1 MNFSHNIFMKNGNFR
16 LDMAEES
23 ADFLKINV
31 KTAQKRVGE
40 NVTVR
45 VTCVQKDEES
55 RALNRDK
62 GKYITVD
69 AEKNVA
75 YPSVK
80 RDVTAAV
87 KDAIRNLSSKAF
99 KEKPRVLVAGLGNR
113 YVAADAIGPKTADN
127 IETAGKTEMYA
138 ISTGIYAMTGLES
151 ATIIRAVARET
162 KANLVIVVDTL
173 ATAKPMRVFRSF
185 QLTDAGLEPGSATQA
200 GRDKIN
206 FKSVGVPVIAIG
218 VPTCVYAR
226 QIVLDTLEKTG
237 GLSLAKKYEITHEIL
252 KENVSALYCPKDSEA
267 AATVAAEII
276 KDAINGTFQG
286 KTH

>member
-1 MNFSHNIFMKNGNFR
+1 
-16 LDMAEES
+16 MAEES
-23 ADFLKINV
+23 ADFLKIDV
-31 KTAQKRVGE
+31 KTSQKRVGE

-99 KEKPRVLVAGLGNR
+99 RERPRVLVAGLGNR

-206 FKSVGVPVIAIG
+206 FESVGVPVIAIG

-226 QIVLDTLEKTG
+226 QIVLDTLEKSG

-252 KENVSALYCPKDSEA
+252 KENVSALYFPKDSEA

>member
-1 MNFSHNIFMKNGNFR
+1 MKNGNFR

-23 ADFLKINV
+23 ADFLKIDV

-99 KEKPRVLVAGLGNR
+99 RERPRVLVAGLGNR

-138 ISTGIYAMTGLES
+138 LSTGIYAMTGLES

-173 ATAKPMRVFRSF
+173 ATANLCEFSEVFSL
-185 QLTDAGLEPGSATQA
+185 LTRGSNRAARLRRGAT
-200 GRDKIN
+200 
-206 FKSVGVPVIAIG
+206 KSTLKAW
-218 VPTCVYAR
+218 VYP
-226 QIVLDTLEKTG
+226 
-237 GLSLAKKYEITHEIL
+237 SLQ
-252 KENVSALYCPKDSEA
+252 SASRRA
-267 AATVAAEII
+267 FT
-276 KDAINGTFQG
+276 QG
-286 KTH
+286 KSCSIHLKNRAD

>member
-1 MNFSHNIFMKNGNFR
+1 
-16 LDMAEES
+16 MAEES
-23 ADFLKINV
+23 ADFLKIDV

-99 KEKPRVLVAGLGNR
+99 RERPRVLVAGLGNR
-113 YVAADAIGPKTADN
+113 Y
-127 IETAGKTEMYA
+127 
-138 ISTGIYAMTGLES
+138 
-151 ATIIRAVARET
+151 
-162 KANLVIVVDTL
+162 VVDTL

-200 GRDKIN
+200 GHDKIN
-206 FKSVGVPVIAIG
+206 FESVGVPVIAIG

-226 QIVLDTLEKTG
+226 QIVLDTLEKSG

-267 AATVAAEII
+267 AATIAAEII

>member
-1 MNFSHNIFMKNGNFR
+1 MKNGNFR

-23 ADFLKINV
+23 ADFLKIDV

-87 KDAIRNLSSKAF
+87 KDGF
-99 KEKPRVLVAGLGNR
+99 G
-113 YVAADAIGPKTADN
+113 
-127 IETAGKTEMYA
+127 M
-138 ISTGIYAMTGLES
+138 
-151 ATIIRAVARET
+151 
-162 KANLVIVVDTL
+162 
-173 ATAKPMRVFRSF
+173 PMPLLF
-185 QLTDAGLEPGSATQA
+185 P
-200 GRDKIN
+200 
-206 FKSVGVPVIAIG
+206 P
-218 VPTCVYAR
+218 
-226 QIVLDTLEKTG
+226 
-237 GLSLAKKYEITHEIL
+237 
-252 KENVSALYCPKDSEA
+252 
-267 AATVAAEII
+267 
-276 KDAINGTFQG
+276 
-286 KTH
+286 

>member
-1 MNFSHNIFMKNGNFR
+1 MKNGNFR

-23 ADFLKINV
+23 ADFLKIDV

-87 KDAIRNLSSKAF
+87 KDAARDALSSSSPFCPALWTILITAVLSP
-99 KEKPRVLVAGLGNR
+99 EKL
-113 YVAADAIGPKTADN
+113 
-127 IETAGKTEMYA
+127 
-138 ISTGIYAMTGLES
+138 IS
-151 ATIIRAVARET
+151 
-162 KANLVIVVDTL
+162 
-173 ATAKPMRVFRSF
+173 
-185 QLTDAGLEPGSATQA
+185 
-200 GRDKIN
+200 
-206 FKSVGVPVIAIG
+206 
-218 VPTCVYAR
+218 
-226 QIVLDTLEKTG
+226 
-237 GLSLAKKYEITHEIL
+237 
-252 KENVSALYCPKDSEA
+252 
-267 AATVAAEII
+267 
-276 KDAINGTFQG
+276 
-286 KTH
+286 

>member
-23 ADFLKINV
+23 ADFLKIDV

-99 KEKPRVLVAGLGNR
+99 RERPRVLVAGLGNR

-127 IETAGKTEMYA
+127 IETAGRPKCM
-138 ISTGIYAMTGLES
+138 
-151 ATIIRAVARET
+151 RFRREFT
-162 KANLVIVVDTL
+162 
-173 ATAKPMRVFRSF
+173 R
-185 QLTDAGLEPGSATQA
+185 
-200 GRDKIN
+200 
-206 FKSVGVPVIAIG
+206 
-218 VPTCVYAR
+218 
-226 QIVLDTLEKTG
+226 
-237 GLSLAKKYEITHEIL
+237 
-252 KENVSALYCPKDSEA
+252 
-267 AATVAAEII
+267 
-276 KDAINGTFQG
+276 
-286 KTH
+286 

>member
-1 MNFSHNIFMKNGNFR
+1 MKNSNFR

-23 ADFLKINV
+23 ADFLKIDV
-31 KTAQKRVGE
+31 KTAKKRVGD

-45 VTCVQKDEES
+45 VMCVQKDEES

-80 RDVTAAV
+80 KEVTAAV

-113 YVAADAIGPKTADN
+113 YVAADAIGPKTADG
-127 IETAGKTEMYA
+127 IETTGKTETYA

-151 ATIIRAVARET
+151 ATIIRAVAREA
-162 KANLVIVVDTL
+162 KANLVIVVDTF
-173 ATAKPMRVFRSF
+173 ATAKPQRVFRSF

-200 GRDKIN
+200 GREKIN

-226 QIVLDTLEKTG
+226 QIVLDTLEKAG
-237 GLSLAKKYEITHEIL
+237 GLSVAKKYEITHEIL
-252 KENVSALYCPKDSEA
+252 KENVSSLYCPKGSEA
-267 AATVAAEII
+267 AADIAAEII

-286 KTH
+286 KPH

>member
-1 MNFSHNIFMKNGNFR
+1 
-16 LDMAEES
+16 MAEES
-23 ADFLKINV
+23 ADFLKIDV

-87 KDAIRNLSSKAF
+87 KDAIRNLSSKMF
-99 KEKPRVLVAGLGNR
+99 REKPRVLVAGLGNR

-226 QIVLDTLEKTG
+226 QIVLDTLEKSG

>member
-1 MNFSHNIFMKNGNFR
+1 MKNGNFR

-23 ADFLKINV
+23 ADFLKIDV

-99 KEKPRVLVAGLGNR
+99 KERPRVLVAGLGNR
-113 YVAADAIGPKTADN
+113 YVAADAIGRFKGKIRRCGRVEIALPFSERIVDHSSIEQRFIGGYKAAITASLGFKN
-127 IETAGKTEMYA
+127 
-138 ISTGIYAMTGLES
+138 
-151 ATIIRAVARET
+151 R
-162 KANLVIVVDTL
+162 N
-173 ATAKPMRVFRSF
+173 MR
-185 QLTDAGLEPGSATQA
+185 Q
-200 GRDKIN
+200 
-206 FKSVGVPVIAIG
+206 
-218 VPTCVYAR
+218 
-226 QIVLDTLEKTG
+226 
-237 GLSLAKKYEITHEIL
+237 H
-252 KENVSALYCPKDSEA
+252 
-267 AATVAAEII
+267 
-276 KDAINGTFQG
+276 
-286 KTH
+286 